1 MRVAKLVDIQKI
13 VVSEEAFDKKPAPG
27 QVVVQVKAVGIC
39 GTDFHIFEKGRD
51 DVQLP
56 RVMGHELSGVV
67 VETGEGVENV
77 KAGDHVVMDPVIA
90 CKSCKTCLSGHA
102 NVCENVKCF
111 GVQMD
116 GGFQDY
122 ILVDADRLYSYP
134 ESISFEEAAL
144 VEPFSVA
151 SNSINRTQGKEGDR
165 VVVIGTGTIGLC
177 LIQALKGLKA
187 QILAGD
193 IEEKKLQAAERFG
206 ADRVINTKE
215 TDLCQAVEKFYPG
228 GADVIIDAVGVSGL
242 TQMAV
247 DMAAP
252 CARIAVIAFD
262 SRPME
267 IPPVKIT
274 KKELTL
280 IGSRMNLNRFP
291 EVLKWMND
299 GMIRPK
305 DMITAVYPVEQI
317 QEAFEKMMERD
328 GASIKTI
335 IRF

>member
-1 MRVAKLVDIQKI
+1 MRAAKLTAIQNI
-13 VVSEEAFDKKPAPG
+13 EVTEEAFDQKPAAG
-27 QVVVQVKAVGIC
+27 QAVVQVKAVGIC

-51 DVQLP
+51 DVALP
-56 RVMGHELSGVV
+56 RIMGHELSGVV
-67 VETGEGVENV
+67 TEIGEGVSNV
-77 KAGDHVVMDPVIA
+77 KVGDHVVMDPVIA
-90 CKSCKTCLSGHA
+90 CKTCHTCLSGHQ

-134 ESISFEEAAL
+134 ETISFEEAAL

-151 SNSINRTQGKEGDR
+151 SNIISRTGVKEGDR

-177 LIQALKGLKA
+177 LIQALKGLNA
-187 QILAGD
+187 RVLAGD
-193 IEEKKLQAAERFG
+193 VERRKLEAAKKFG
-206 ADRVINTKE
+206 ADKVVNTKE
-215 TDLCQAVEKFYPG
+215 VNLCSTVLEYFPG
-228 GADVIIDAVGVSGL
+228 GADVIIDAVGVSAL
-242 TQMAV
+242 TQAGI

-262 SRPME
+262 GTPME

-280 IGSRMNLNRFP
+280 VGSRMNLNRFP
-291 EVLKWMND
+291 EVLKWMEE
-299 GMIRPK
+299 GLIKPQE
-305 DMITAVYPVEQI
+305 MITAVYPVEEI
-317 QEAFEKMMERD
+317 QTAFEKMMERD
-328 GASIKTI
+328 GGSIKTI